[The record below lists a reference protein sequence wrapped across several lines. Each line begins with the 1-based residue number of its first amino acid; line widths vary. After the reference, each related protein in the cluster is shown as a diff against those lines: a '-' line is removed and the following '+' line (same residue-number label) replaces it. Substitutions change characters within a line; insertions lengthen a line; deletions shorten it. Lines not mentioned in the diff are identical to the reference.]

1 MNLVTLEKNPRR
13 RQALR
18 DSHDDVPSQS
28 SIERKHRL
36 ARVLL
41 YTTLIGG
48 TTIMLIP
55 LVWMVATSLKTFAE
69 VQAYPPALLPERPQ
83 WSNYVEAFR
92 NFSFGRYL
100 CNSLFLTVLSVLGT
114 LVSCTLAAFAFTV
127 YDVPG
132 RKILFGFLLAALMLP
147 GQVTIIPQFK
157 LFAELGMVNTF
168 MPLLIPVWLGG
179 NVFAIFLLRQ
189 FFLTL
194 PRDYIEAARIDGASE
209 IRILWSIFVP
219 LSKPALL
226 TVTVFT
232 FLGSWNDLWGPLIY
246 LHDENLYTMPLGILR
261 FMAEMGRPE
270 GAPMHLIMAVST
282 VMVVPIILL
291 FFLAQKRFIEGIA
304 TTGIK

>member
-1 MNLVTLEKNPRR
+1 MRT
-13 RQALR
+13 
-18 DSHDDVPSQS
+18 
-28 SIERKHRL
+28 
-36 ARVLL
+36 LL
-41 YTTLIGG
+41 YTTLVGG
-48 TTIMLIP
+48 TIIMLIP
-55 LVWMVATSLKTFAE
+55 LVWMFATSLKTFAE
-69 VQAYPPALLPERPQ
+69 VQAYPPTLLPETPQ

-92 NFSFGRYL
+92 TFNFGRYL
-100 CNSLFLTVLSVLGT
+100 FNSLFVTVLSVAGT

-132 RKILFGFLLAALMLP
+132 RKILFGLLLAALMMP

-168 MPLLIPVWLGG
+168 MPLLIPLWLGG

-209 IRILWSIFVP
+209 FRILWNIFVP

-246 LHDENLYTMPLGILR
+246 LHDERRYTMPLGILR

-270 GAPMHLIMAVST
+270 GSPMHLIMAVST
-282 VMVVPIILL
+282 VMVIPIIIL
-291 FFLAQKRFIEGIA
+291 FFVAQKRFIEGIA